1 MAKSDEEE
9 RRERLELLKMKQGII
24 TESEIIPEEQEEKP
38 APAPL
43 TFKQKIANFFYYHKF
58 HLLFGGAAVVLA
70 VFLIVQMVGRTEPDI
85 EVLLIGTERGSP
97 LTVRSNQVELALEEH
112 CPDFNMDG
120 KVHVSVISID
130 LGVEQTDGQYYLTQM
145 MTFDRELTGEGCI
158 VISDE
163 SFYDYMLNEVG
174 ATTDAFLPIEG
185 EFKMPLAETALG
197 ETLQQFPENAYV
209 YFIKLGREPAVVQ
222 NSEQVLNSVLKP

>member
-24 TESEIIPEEQEEKP
+24 TESEIIPQEQEEKP

-43 TFKQKIANFFYYHKF
+43 TFKQKTANFFYYHKW
-58 HLLFGGAAVVLA
+58 HLLFGAAAAVLA
-70 VFLIVQMVGRTEPDI
+70 AFMITQAVTREEPDI
-85 EVLLIGTERGSP
+85 EVLLIGVERGSVLP
-97 LTVRSNQVELALEEH
+97 ALSNQVEAALEEH

-130 LGVEQTDGQYYLTQM
+130 LGAEETSGQYYLSQQ

-163 SFYDYMLNEVG
+163 SFVDYMLSEVG
-174 ATTDAFLPIEG
+174 TTADAFLPIGG
-185 EFKMPLAETALG
+185 ELGKPLTETALG
-197 ETLQQFPENAYV
+197 EMGFPENAYV
-209 YFIKLGREPAVVQ
+209 CFIRAGREETVVK
-222 NSEQVLNSVLKP
+222 NSEQVLNSIIKP